1 MRKIIFSFFLFY
13 IILLFTSCDNT
24 TDVYDSFINQDDSLY
39 IGKYKT
45 EYAIFWTCYEIDN
58 KVIYSDNEVYTCSFQ
73 GTNFLLEKNNSEE
86 IFSTTAPIKIKSC
99 KKITKQNPK

>member
-1 MRKIIFSFFLFY
+1 MRKIIFSFCLFY
-13 IILLFTSCDNT
+13 IILLFTSCDSIAYT
-24 TDVYDSFINQDDSLY
+24 YDSLY
-39 IGKYKT
+39 VGKYKT
-45 EYAIFWTCYEIDN
+45 EYAIFWNSYTIDN

-99 KKITKQNPK
+99 KKITKQTLQ